1 MPAERRAPT
10 LESPVT
16 EKEDEHMK
24 RTAIASAI
32 VVVVGVALLSAALPA
47 AGRGA
52 VSQREDPA
60 VFVTRI
66 VGLIVADDYGRAWQG
81 LLPAHKR
88 VASRAEYVAC
98 ELKTPLGLELR
109 SVRVLRSAQ
118 KLSRV
123 TGISAPVSVT
133 SVTLR
138 LTVYDPSIGTESTFT
153 HAFSAVAV
161 GPRWAWILTPDRY
174 ELYRSNACG
183 S

>member
-1 MPAERRAPT
+1 
-10 LESPVT
+10 
-16 EKEDEHMK
+16 MK

-32 VVVVGVALLSAALPA
+32 IVVVGVALPSAALPA
-47 AGRGA
+47 AAGGGA

-60 VFVTRI
+60 AFVTRI

-109 SVRVLRSAQ
+109 SIRVLGSAQ
-118 KLSRV
+118 KLRRV
-123 TGISAPVSVT
+123 PGIATRIPVT
-133 SVTLR
+133 SVTLQ
-138 LTVYDPSIGTESTFT
+138 LDVYDRSLGTESTFT
-153 HAFSAVAV
+153 HPFSAVV
-161 GPRWAWILTPDRY
+161 TGQRWAWILTPDRY